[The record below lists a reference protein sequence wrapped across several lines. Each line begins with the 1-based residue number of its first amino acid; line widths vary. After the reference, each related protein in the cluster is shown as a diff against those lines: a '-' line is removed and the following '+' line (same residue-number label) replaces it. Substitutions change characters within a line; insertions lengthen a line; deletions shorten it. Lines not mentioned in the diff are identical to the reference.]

1 MSFTFPPGP
10 SILKHTTE
18 KGQLM
23 SVSDDAPQHTV
34 GSTYYDTKNNKT
46 YVYAY
51 NAVGATLS
59 DNDIYYIIPQY
70 SGATGGNYTVE
81 PIADAAKYAYVCVPA
96 ALVPTLY
103 YGWVQMQGDVEV
115 NSSDTTVFLKE
126 ANAVGDELCISN
138 GLSSTLADDDNGVAD
153 TCYALVEDSRAT
165 STTTETTI
173 YLLGRESLG
182 I

>member
-1 MSFTFPPGP
+1 MGFEFPQGPG
-10 SILKHTTE
+10 ILKHTTE
-18 KGQLM
+18 KGQLF
-23 SVSDDAPQHTV
+23 SITDNAAQHTV
-34 GSTYYDTKNNKT
+34 GTKYYDSKNNKT

-70 SGATGGNYTVE
+70 TGATGGNYTVE
-81 PIADAAKYAYVCVPA
+81 PIADAAKYAYTCVPA

-103 YGWVQMQGDVEV
+103 YGWVQTQGDVEV
-115 NSSDTTVFLKE
+115 NASDTLVFLKE
-126 ANAVGDELCISN
+126 TWAVGDELCISN

-153 TCYALVEDSRAT
+153 TCYAVVEDSRAT
-165 STTTETTI
+165 SETAECTI
-173 YLLGRESLG
+173 YLIGREALG